1 MAGYLEWLYQN
12 TASGLQFHYCHRRS
26 THFSG
31 ETMELLGPAS
41 KIQDACINKKSNT
54 GTKKSITLRYF
65 RTSKK
70 CELIYLTDTS
80 Q

>member
-1 MAGYLEWLYQN
+1 
-12 TASGLQFHYCHRRS
+12 
-26 THFSG
+26 
-31 ETMELLGPAS
+31 MELLGPAS